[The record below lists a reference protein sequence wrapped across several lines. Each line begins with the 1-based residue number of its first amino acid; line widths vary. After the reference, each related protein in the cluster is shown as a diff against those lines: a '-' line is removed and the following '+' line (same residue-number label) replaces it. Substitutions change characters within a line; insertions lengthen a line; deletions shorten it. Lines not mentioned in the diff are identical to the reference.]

1 MAALDVDL
9 DSGPESRSCSRT
21 PQTYAYYSYYFLG
34 PRAPTEGV
42 DSPSYTFTLCSLKA
56 SRSGIFVPW
65 SQRHEYPHNGLDW
78 TRTYW
83 IGLIAVWGI
92 RAQG

>member
-1 MAALDVDL
+1 MAALDV

-21 PQTYAYYSYYFLG
+21 TEPYAYYFYYFLG

-56 SRSGIFVPW
+56 SRNGLVPW
-65 SQRHEYPHNGLDW
+65 S
-78 TRTYW
+78 
-83 IGLIAVWGI
+83 
-92 RAQG
+92 